1 MDSSGWLFRNAQI
14 FDGSGRAPFRG
25 ELLVEGNRIEAVAMG
40 ASQIRRPGAQVIDC
54 AGHTLMPGL
63 VEAHAHLSWPSSVGR
78 IINAM
83 MLPPEEHLLVTA
95 RNARVTLE
103 AGFTSAYSAGSL
115 GPRFEIALR
124 DEINGGWIPGPRLR
138 ASSLERL
145 PDGAL
150 GLKAEEGAQH
160 TRGPDAM
167 RAYVREMT
175 QAGVDSIKFL
185 LSSDEAFQPG
195 GSHTL
200 TYTEEEVAA
209 IGAQAR
215 ESGVWLACHAQA
227 APAVKLA
234 VKHGF
239 RIIYHCCYADEEALD
254 MLEAK
259 KDALFVAPAIGLM
272 VTRRYEAESYG
283 ITPDNRGHLGAAAHL
298 ERMQE
303 LYPKMRKRG
312 IRVLP
317 GGDYGFPYNPIGTN
331 ARDLQW
337 FVELL
342 GYTPTEALVAAT
354 KLGGELMGREP
365 LGQLKEG
372 FLADLL
378 LVAGDPVRDVR
389 ILQDHKKLLVI
400 MKDGKAHKFAVPTDS
415 RRKEYA
421 VATTNGGRQTDSA
434 PN

>member
-1 MDSSGWLFRNAQI
+1 MASVARLFTNARI
-14 FDGSGRAPFRG
+14 FDGSGRAPFPG
-25 ELLVEGNRIEAVAMG
+25 EVLVEENRIEAVG
-40 ASQIRRPGAQVIDC
+40 DGVSRIDRPDAEVVDC
-54 AGHTLMPGL
+54 GGRTLMPGL

-95 RNARVTLE
+95 RNARVTLD

-124 DEINGGWIPGPRLR
+124 DEINGGWLPGPRVR

-150 GLKAEEGAQH
+150 GQKAEESSH
-160 TRGPDAM
+160 HRRGPEAI
-167 RAYVREMT
+167 RAYVRDMAK
-175 QAGVDSIKFL
+175 AGVDSIKFL
-185 LSSDEAFQPG
+185 LSSDEAFQPN

-200 TYTEEEVAA
+200 TYTDEEVAA
-209 IGAQAR
+209 IGDEAR
-215 ESGVWLACHAQA
+215 KCSVWLACHAQA
-227 APAVKLA
+227 AQAVKLA

-239 RIIYHCCYADEEALD
+239 RIVYHCAYADEEALD

-259 KDALFVAPAIGLM
+259 KDEIFVAPAIGLLY
-272 VTRRYEAESYG
+272 TRTYEAEAFGLTRSG
-283 ITPDNRGHLGAAAHL
+283 PKNLGAAVHL

-331 ARDLQW
+331 ARDLEW
-337 FVELL
+337 FVKLL

-354 KLGGELMGREP
+354 RLGGELMGREP
-365 LGQLKEG
+365 LGQVKSG
-372 FLADLL
+372 YLADLL
-378 LVAGDPVRDVR
+378 VMDGDPTADIRL
-389 ILQDHKKLLVI
+389 LQDQQKLLIV
-400 MKDGKAHKFAVPTDS
+400 MKDGQIHK
-415 RRKEYA
+415 RKQP
-421 VATTNGGRQTDSA
+421 VN
-434 PN
+434 